1 MRRAMMF
8 IGIVCMLC
16 GIQIS
21 SALAD
26 YNSSRNWFNRLSSA
40 DRTSLQ
46 LHLILTGHYVGF
58 ADARF
63 GRNTYGALTGFEIEQ
78 GLHADGVLNRN
89 EADRLLQVSG
99 AFERRLDFRF
109 VADKPTGIQL
119 PIPAALLAKVSASEF
134 GTVWQSSDGS
144 FVLESIAL
152 SEKEVPFQ
160 LLFGLMASK
169 MQLGTVTYQ
178 QFDNEQFVLSGEGE
192 ADKFY
197 AIVNRNGQHNSG
209 FVFRWTQQ
217 AETTAK
223 RVAVYMATSIRTFPV
238 TVQAATDPAPEGQPG
253 QQGGT
258 PRLGSGSGFFVSTNG
273 LILTNFH
280 VVRECAGIKVSNH
293 GLAEVLRISTE
304 LDLAVLLVRQ
314 PKDQNT
320 AIIRNTPPPL
330 GSSIVAGGFPLSD
343 IFDSQFTVAFG
354 QVTGRRGLKGTENRF
369 SMSVPVQPGNSG
381 GPVVNEKGEVV
392 GIAVAKLDDSVMMKV
407 AGTTGANF
415 SFAVDP
421 AAAAD
426 FLRPFVV
433 EMRNDRLDVEAGK
446 PRMNLTNEER
456 VANMETYTVQ
466 ILCEL
471 AR

>member
-1 MRRAMMF
+1 ML
-8 IGIVCMLC
+8 IGIVCTLC
-16 GIQIS
+16 GVLIS
-21 SALAD
+21 VASAD
-26 YNSSRNWFNRLSSA
+26 YNSSRNWFNRLSLA

-46 LHLILTGHYVGF
+46 LHLILTGHYLGF

-78 GLHADGVLNRN
+78 GLYVDGVLNRR
-89 EADRLLQVSG
+89 EADRLLQVSNV
-99 AFERRLDFRF
+99 FERQLDFRF
-109 VADKPTGIQL
+109 IADKPTGIQI
-119 PIPAALLAKVSASEF
+119 PVPAALFTGTDASEF

-144 FVLESIAL
+144 YMLESIAL
-152 SEKEVPFQ
+152 AEQEVPFQ

-169 MQLGTVTYQ
+169 MQLGKVTYQ
-178 QFDNEQFVLSGEGE
+178 QFDDERFVLSGEGV

-197 AIVNRNGQHNSG
+197 AIVSRNGQFNSG
-209 FVFRWTQQ
+209 FIFRWTQPVE
-217 AETTAK
+217 AVAR
-223 RVAVYMATSIRTFPV
+223 RVAIYMATSIRTFPV
-238 TVQAATDPAPEGQPG
+238 TVQAATGPAPGNRVDEQNEM
-253 QQGGT
+253 
-258 PRLGSGSGFFVSTNG
+258 PRLSSGSGFFVSTSG
-273 LILTNFH
+273 LILTNLH
-280 VVRECAGIKVSNH
+280 VVRECARIKVSNH
-293 GLAEVLRISTE
+293 GPAEVLRVSTE

-314 PKDQNT
+314 PGDQNT

-392 GIAVAKLDDSVMMKV
+392 GIAVAKLDDSVMMEV

-421 AAAAD
+421 AAASE
-426 FLRPFVV
+426 FLRPFII
-433 EMRNDRLDVEAGK
+433 ETRNEPVDVETGK
-446 PRMNLTNEER
+446 TRQNLTNEQR